1 MMHELIQNSFT
12 SCNMIVQ
19 HNIFAK
25 AMPSASVSP
34 TNMYIAWLQL
44 SCLNGAQVTAG

>member
-12 SCNMIVQ
+12 SCNMTVQ

-25 AMPSASVSP
+25 AMPPAAVSP
-34 TNMYIAWLQL
+34 ANMYIAWLQL
-44 SCLNGAQVTAG
+44 SCLNAAEVTAG